1 MTKSTCAP
9 VSKSGRLYWAES
21 AACLFWCCNDI
32 TVDRFN
38 PCPILPRPFVYALSS
53 LLGEEGRIMQRN
65 NGAPLCQLAPIRR
78 TYRLCQNRR
87 RPNCSSMPLTWE
99 GGVLYKRP
107 QYSGT
112 RHSTAR
118 CVIRPEGG
126 WECLLYIW
134 QHGSSCEES
143 QCLVWGGGCY
153 SGVKGEQ
160 RGATLLLKAT
170 MTCSSGVTLQEAES
184 NEPRAGS
191 NMLHVT
197 ARMRAN
203 RLLG

>member
-143 QCLVWGGGCY
+143 QCLVWGGGVLFR
-153 SGVKGEQ
+153 SERGTKRSHAPPQSHNDLQQRGHTTRGREQ
-160 RGATLLLKAT
+160 RAPSRKQHVACDGADE
-170 MTCSSGVTLQEAES
+170 GQ
-184 NEPRAGS
+184 
-191 NMLHVT
+191 
-197 ARMRAN
+197 
-203 RLLG
+203 